1 MGTSSGQT
9 YGAACSP
16 NYVYLVD
23 RYGAG
28 AQTVA
33 NFNSL
38 SAGAD
43 QVVEWTGVD
52 TLYDGMRFHYQHAC
66 TYRIPWLTPN
76 PAGAMTIEKV
86 VLYGPAKGVGSCRG
100 AAPRS
105 SARKR

>member
-1 MGTSSGQT
+1 MCGGTI
-9 YGAACSP
+9 
-16 NYVYLVD
+16 YLVD

-33 NFNSL
+33 DFNSL
-38 SAGAD
+38 SAGTD

-76 PAGAMTIEKV
+76 PAGAMTV
-86 VLYGPAKGVGSCRG
+86 RDNVLRFSVTAAGSFPG